1 MVKNKLIILI
11 KKESKKIAITTRI
24 EIIFCPTREIIKW
37 ITIMKVAK
45 IMKKVMKMS
54 QSQNQW
60 KT

>member
-11 KKESKKIAITTRI
+11 KKESKKIVITTRI

-37 ITIMKVAK
+37 ITMMKVAK